1 MSIKGGQK
9 LIFKGKRKYPRNHNI
24 KSTKC
29 CELKN
34 LFCRIRVKFLRYFLF
49 FFNKKIKILRDDR
62 DTYVKIIWKNVIDGA
77 NSDFDKISSV
87 GLSNYGEPYDFFS
100 VMHYEATG
108 RFLFRYA

>member
-1 MSIKGGQK
+1 V
-9 LIFKGKRKYPRNHNI
+9 GKNCFLKENRKYPRNINI
-24 KSTKC
+24 KSTKF
-29 CELKN
+29 CELKTF
-34 LFCRIRVKFLRYFLF
+34 FCRIRVKFIGHFLF